1 LFDPAAAPKPSD
13 RAFDWHSLAES
24 PVMDDPDDMRREFKK
39 PRH

>member
-13 RAFDWHSLAES
+13 PAFDWHSLAGS